1 MAPLWCILRRDRAL
15 RRSPHHQEAA
25 GQMVDSGGHAGV
37 FVLYPGLHAT
47 AVVLGGNGLHHVG
60 RGWGPHG
67 SGVEILSDTGI
78 TFI

>member
-1 MAPLWCILRRDRAL
+1 
-15 RRSPHHQEAA
+15 
-25 GQMVDSGGHAGV
+25 MVDSGGHAGV